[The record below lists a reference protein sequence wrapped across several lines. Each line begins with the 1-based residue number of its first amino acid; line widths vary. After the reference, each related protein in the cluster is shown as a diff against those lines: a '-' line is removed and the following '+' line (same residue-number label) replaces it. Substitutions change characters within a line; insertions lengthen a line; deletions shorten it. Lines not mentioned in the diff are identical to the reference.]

1 MSRCLAARI
10 QMGEGIFKELRHVA
24 TFRIATHRTW
34 PAESEKSGV
43 DSPLTDPIG
52 RWWTSLRTF
61 FTTWSLDSARTT
73 WLLTARC
80 PLASRSGS
88 TGWLENTFLM
98 AGLKWKV
105 KHLEAT
111 YLVDSRSQQKSPFFC
126 TMLPCIDASMTWI
139 TLLSVEILQRRPPRF
154 FRNCYVGGF
163 ITPMSLWFMTVIT
176 CN

>member
-1 MSRCLAARI
+1 MFGCENSNGRRNFQRAATCCDLQHRNSSNMTGRVRKVRCWL
-10 QMGEGIFKELRHVA
+10 
-24 TFRIATHRTW
+24 
-34 PAESEKSGV
+34 
-43 DSPLTDPIG
+43 PID
-52 RWWTSLRTF
+52 RPHWEVMNITPDF
-61 FTTWSLDSARTT
+61 FHHLKPWFGQDY
-73 WLLTARC
+73 LTAYGTMPSSIKEWIHRV
-80 PLASRSGS
+80 
-88 TGWLENTFLM
+88 TWKYFLM

-139 TLLSVEILQRRPPRF
+139 TSLSVEILQRRPPRF